1 MIGRVILFYFG
12 IMTYFIFGFAVGIFV
27 SGLIEKYH
35 KNEATN
41 WINPSY
47 LFLISGIAFVIYLYL
62 DWSTLQQVFDN
73 LFS

>member
-1 MIGRVILFYFG
+1 
-12 IMTYFIFGFAVGIFV
+12 MTYFIFGFAVGVFV

-41 WINPSY
+41 WISPSY
-47 LFLISGIAFVIYLYL
+47 LFLLSGVTFLIYIYL
-62 DWSTLQQVFDN
+62 DWPTLQEVFEN

>member
-1 MIGRVILFYFG
+1 MIGRVLLFYSG
-12 IMTYFIFGFAVGIFV
+12 YMTYFIFGFAVGVFV

-41 WINPSY
+41 WINSSY
-47 LFLISGIAFVIYLYL
+47 LFLISGITFVIYIYL
-62 DWSTLQQVFDN
+62 DWSTLQEVFEN

>member
-47 LFLISGIAFVIYLYL
+47 LFLVSGIAFVIYLYL
-62 DWSTLQQVFDN
+62 DWSTLRQVFDN